1 MAKEIIKIRLKAYD
15 HRLIDE
21 AAKKIVDSAVSTG
34 AKVNGPIPLPT
45 HKEIFTVLRSPHV
58 NKTSRE
64 QFESLFHEAMSEK
77 MIGKDGIL
85 GELGLIILDE
95 KTRSEART
103 KVMNNDKITIEQLK
117 N

>member
-1 MAKEIIKIRLKAYD
+1 MICDEYTLKEY
-15 HRLIDE
+15 
-21 AAKKIVDSAVSTG
+21 T
-34 AKVNGPIPLPT
+34 N
-45 HKEIFTVLRSPHV
+45 
-58 NKTSRE
+58 
-64 QFESLFHEAMSEK
+64 LFMSEK

-117 N
+117 H

>member
-1 MAKEIIKIRLKAYD
+1 MGITVDNIAPTSETISSGKYPVARSMYFYIKNAHLAEVPALKEY
-15 HRLIDE
+15 
-21 AAKKIVDSAVSTG
+21 T
-34 AKVNGPIPLPT
+34 N
-45 HKEIFTVLRSPHV
+45 
-58 NKTSRE
+58 
-64 QFESLFHEAMSEK
+64 LFMSEK

-117 N
+117 H